1 MGKGATRKEG
11 IYQHDEKKT
20 YCGSERAH
28 PQGMCYRFS
37 TISFPYF
44 FVKFLTICT
53 KAVNCPSEMRREG
66 QLAHVPTA
74 LKRESSFLPFPP
86 LAPISFPFSGAP
98 LMSPFMRKSSLLPS
112 PPPFPS
118 FYIACPRN
126 PRGDLR
132 CSPLLLLLVVKVVPC
147 AKKENWVGIFW
158 CLFLSENSGEKKSWK
173 EMLCARRRQLALKWG
188 S

>member
-1 MGKGATRKEG
+1 
-11 IYQHDEKKT
+11 
-20 YCGSERAH
+20 
-28 PQGMCYRFS
+28 MCHRFS
-37 TISFPYF
+37 TISFPSF

-112 PPPFPS
+112 PPPFSS

-147 AKKENWVGIFW
+147 AKKKKENWGGIFW
-158 CLFLSENSGEKKSWK
+158 CLFLSENSGEQKN
-173 EMLCARRRQLALKWG
+173 RRRRCYALKEG
-188 S
+188 NSR